1 MRKANTTIE
10 RERHFIPKLE
20 EILPELYNA
29 KIFSKLDLREVYHQI
44 LFDKESRPI
53 TAFATHNGVYQYK
66 RLIYGINSA
75 FESFQKQ
82 IELVITGI
90 KNTKNI
96 SDDIIIWDTS
106 QEQHDNT
113 IEKVSSRIKANGLFS
128 V

>member
-1 MRKANTTIE
+1 M
-10 RERHFIPKLE
+10 
-20 EILPELYNA
+20 
-29 KIFSKLDLREVYHQI
+29 FSKLDLREVYHQI
-44 LFDKESRPI
+44 LFDEESRSI
-53 TAFATHNGVYQYK
+53 TASATHNGVYQYK
-66 RLIYGINSA
+66 RIIYGINSA

-113 IEKVSSRIKANGLFS
+113 IEKVSSRIKVNVLKINKEKFIFS
-128 V
+128 VDQITFSGHTLASHGIAPR